1 MNTIRFAAPDD
12 AAALLRIYA
21 QYIETPITFEYTLP
35 SEEEFARRIRD
46 IQAVYPYLV
55 YIEDGEVLG
64 YAYAHRFQERAAYQ
78 WGAELSVYLDRGC
91 VSHGIGSQLYT
102 LLLELLRLQNVRTAY
117 ALVTLPNTKSE
128 ALHRHFGFKLCGV
141 WHLSGHARRIYCP
154 RTAGYKSFMEVCTM
168 VLERFLRYVRFY
180 TTSDESSDTVPS
192 TARQR
197 VLGQAL
203 ADELD
208 ALGMKGAQ
216 LDEYGYVYAHLP
228 ASPGCEDARPLGLI
242 AHMDTAPAASGEN
255 VQPRV
260 VRYEGGELALGASVL
275 SPRDYPS
282 LERYVGQEL
291 IVTDGATLLGADDKA
306 GVAEIVSAC
315 AELLAHPEIPH
326 RAIAVCFTPD
336 EEIGRGADH
345 FDRAKFPAP
354 VAYTVDGGELGE
366 IEYENFNAAAA
377 ELTVRGL
384 NIHPGE
390 AKNKMKNAVLMAN
403 QFLSLL
409 PPAQTPA
416 HTEGYEGFYH
426 VCAMEGDESLA
437 RVQLI
442 VRDHDRKKF
451 ETRKDFLRRTAD
463 YLNTVWGAGSFEL
476 TVRDSYYNMKEKILP
491 HMDLIENAQAAM
503 RAADVAPRI
512 VAIRGGTDGARLSWE
527 GLPCPNLSTGGLNF
541 HSIHEYIPV
550 ESLQKMTRV
559 LVALARA

>member
-1 MNTIRFAAPDD
+1 
-12 AAALLRIYA
+12 
-21 QYIETPITFEYTLP
+21 
-35 SEEEFARRIRD
+35 
-46 IQAVYPYLV
+46 
-55 YIEDGEVLG
+55 
-64 YAYAHRFQERAAYQ
+64 
-78 WGAELSVYLDRGC
+78 
-91 VSHGIGSQLYT
+91 
-102 LLLELLRLQNVRTAY
+102 
-117 ALVTLPNTKSE
+117 
-128 ALHRHFGFKLCGV
+128 
-141 WHLSGHARRIYCP
+141 
-154 RTAGYKSFMEVCTM
+154 M

-336 EEIGRGADH
+336 EEIGRGAD
-345 FDRAKFPAP
+345 R
-354 VAYTVDGGELGE
+354 
-366 IEYENFNAAAA
+366 
-377 ELTVRGL
+377 
-384 NIHPGE
+384 
-390 AKNKMKNAVLMAN
+390 
-403 QFLSLL
+403 
-409 PPAQTPA
+409 
-416 HTEGYEGFYH
+416 
-426 VCAMEGDESLA
+426 
-437 RVQLI
+437 
-442 VRDHDRKKF
+442 
-451 ETRKDFLRRTAD
+451 LRPSE
-463 YLNTVWGAGSFEL
+463 V
-476 TVRDSYYNMKEKILP
+476 
-491 HMDLIENAQAAM
+491 
-503 RAADVAPRI
+503 PR
-512 VAIRGGTDGARLSWE
+512 
-527 GLPCPNLSTGGLNF
+527 PGGL
-541 HSIHEYIPV
+541 H
-550 ESLQKMTRV
+550 RRRRR
-559 LVALARA
+559 AR